1 MVTTWSAP
9 EAESRSA
16 TSLQQEEEEEEELGA
31 EPYLAMMGVLG
42 LSTLSALA
50 KG

>member
-16 TSLQQEEEEEEELGA
+16 TSLQQEEEEEELGA